1 MTKANKIID
10 IFILSYNRP
19 EQLKRIFESF
29 RGFAFDNVRI
39 IIKDDCSPSFIEI
52 EQVFEYYKNIL
63 NVEVLLHKN
72 ELNLGYDLNLLDCF
86 NVAESEYLYLL
97 SDDDYLNV
105 GELSGLLEYINLTK
119 KDFYIS
125 TYSNHGKKYRQF
137 ESISLSSVYK
147 PDFVYN
153 SILFSGLIFKVSR
166 FNISTP
172 EIDFLK
178 NCIYSQVYVVAK
190 FFKESKEFGCFDG
203 DVLILGGDGENYFGK
218 NNSSSA
224 LESKE
229 LSDRQSILS
238 NFNYQRKLLKVV
250 KYIDENLFEGI
261 YSDFKHSYSIRLI
274 AYFIKARVNSKD
286 DYMSLYRLYIN
297 QKDVTVPKIF
307 MAIIYSVRFIP
318 SFLLKF
324 TYKLGTLLLRK
335 SG

>member
-1 MTKANKIID
+1 VLTLTID

-29 RGFAFDNVRI
+29 RGFIFDNVRVV
-39 IIKDDCSPSFIEI
+39 IKDDCSPSFIEI
-52 EQVFEYYKNIL
+52 EQVFIYYRDVLNI
-63 NVEVLLHKN
+63 EVLLYKN
-72 ELNLGYDLNLLDCF
+72 ESNLGYDLNLLDCF
-86 NVAESEYLYLL
+86 NVAKSEYLYLL

>member
-105 GELSGLLEYINLTK
+105 GELYRLLEYIKLTK

-125 TYSNHGKKYRQF
+125 THSNHGKKYRQF

-166 FNISTP
+166 FNISTS

-190 FFKESKEFGCFDG
+190 FFKESKEFECFDG
-203 DVLILGGDGENYFGK
+203 DVLMLGGDGENYFGK

-238 NFNYQRKLLKVV
+238 NFNYQRRLLKVV
-250 KYIDENLFEGI
+250 KYIDENLFEGA
-261 YSDFKHSYSIRLI
+261 YSDFKHLYSIRLT
-274 AYFIKARVNSKD
+274 AYFVKARVDSKD
-286 DYMSLYRLYIN
+286 DYMDLYRLYID
-297 QKDVTVPKIF
+297 QKDVTVSKFF
-307 MAIIYSVRFIP
+307 MIIIYLIRFIP
-318 SFLLKF
+318 SFLSRF
-324 TYKLGTLLLRK
+324 FYRIGILLLRK
-335 SG
+335 